1 MREPTTSKWHDFNT
15 WEKRT
20 ECSLQ
25 KKKGAVQKQRCR
37 TACLVEIGPIFLS
50 QAQDLDKIWHTFT
63 NLDSNKH
70 NKSDSHFPTHC
81 RLELHD
87 FGEDNNDWHTWRVS
101 NLNDLNGP
109 SCHHLG
115 FKKPELSW
123 PEKHPNV
130 QREVQHNHGTNHN
143 LKQKKLSSE
152 QLHLWWKFWCSFWWT
167 MPNLHKNIWNMMKQI
182 LVQTRKTVSA
192 AKAGFGEGA
201 ESSLS
206 LSKCCAAFEIR

>member
-1 MREPTTSKWHDFNT
+1 MISIHGKN
-15 WEKRT
+15 RT

-25 KKKGAVQKQRCR
+25 KKKGAVQKQRRR

-50 QAQDLDKIWHTFT
+50 QAQDLDTFWHTFT
-63 NLDSNKH
+63 NLDSNEH

-152 QLHLWWKFWCSFWWT
+152 QIHLWWKFWCSFWWT

-182 LVQTRKTVSA
+182 LVQTRKTVST